1 MFSHSYRL
9 PLLALASAALISTGA
24 LAQETDTE
32 DDAAP
37 EAAQEESAAPAD
49 AAAAE
54 EWPANAPDAP
64 EWCKSKWGPEDQIGA
79 ANLLSPELALAAAE
93 LVTEGKTYSLGVEV
107 NKDTPAFGPRSWALV
122 INQPGQTGGVGL
134 GPTNTNYNDDIYMGY
149 VGTGSQI
156 DGLGHIG
163 VNNVYYNCHKNSLF
177 VQADGLTKLGIEK
190 VPNIVT
196 RGVVLDMTD
205 HFGEEVLA
213 EGTAFNSAEIQAQ
226 AEKQGVEIREGDVVL
241 FYTGWLSLVGN
252 DDERYITSEPG
263 LGLDGARWLAEQ
275 NVIAVGADT
284 WGLEVIPFEEGTGV
298 FEVHQELIAKNGIYI
313 LENMNTEE
321 LVADGVSEFMF
332 VLGHSKMTG
341 GVQAIINP
349 TAIR

>member
-1 MFSHSYRL
+1 MV
-9 PLLALASAALISTGA
+9 TGA
-24 LAQETDTE
+24 LAQESD
-32 DDAAP
+32 
-37 EAAQEESAAPAD
+37 QQ
-49 AAAAE
+49 

-79 ANLLSPELALAAAE
+79 ANLLSPQLALAAAK

-107 NKDTPAFGPRSWALV
+107 NKNTPAFGPRSWALV

-156 DGLGHIG
+156 DGIGHIG
-163 VNNVYYNCHKNSLF
+163 INNVYYNCHKNNVF
-177 VQADGLTKLGIEK
+177 VQADGLKQLGIEK

-196 RGVVLDMTD
+196 RGVLLDMTD
-205 HFGEEVLA
+205 HFGVELLE
-213 EGTAFNSAEIQAQ
+213 EGTAFNRAEIEAQ

-241 FYTGWLSLVGN
+241 FYTGWLSLVGQ
-252 DDERYITSEPG
+252 DDKRYISAEPG
-263 LGLDGARWLAEQ
+263 LGLDGARYLAEK

-284 WGLEVIPFEEGTGV
+284 WGVEVIPFEEGTGV
-298 FEVHQELIAKNGIYI
+298 FEVHQELIPKNGIYI
-313 LENMNTEE
+313 LENMNTAEM
-321 LVADGVSEFMF
+321 VRDKVWEFMF
-332 VLGHSKMTG
+332 VLGHSKITG